1 MVLLVSD
8 MHFGRGPDERDRA
21 TEEAL
26 LACLEYH
33 LDELDELV
41 LLGDVFDHYI
51 EYEHLVPKGAPR
63 LKGRLAEWS
72 ENGLTV
78 SYLVGN
84 HDPWHRD
91 YFTRS
96 LGVEV
101 TDGPIRRRLGTH
113 RALLAHGDGLAPS
126 NWIYNGLKP
135 ALRHPLLVGLY
146 RSLLPADFGI
156 RLARWWS
163 RRHDR
168 PEVRPEIAEDLRER
182 ARDGLEDPDTDLV
195 VFAHSHRAEM
205 HADGEGTYVNTG
217 SWRRDRT
224 YALVDGPAVQLLR
237 WNGDE
242 PFLVEQYG
250 EPARSGDSS

>member
-8 MHFGRGPDERDRA
+8 MHFGRGPEERDRA
-21 TEEAL
+21 IEKAL
-26 LACLEYH
+26 LDCLEHH
-33 LDELDELV
+33 LEELGELV

-51 EYEHLVPKGAPR
+51 EYEHLVPKGAAR

-72 ENGLTV
+72 ANGLAV

-91 YFTRS
+91 YFTRT
-96 LGVEV
+96 LGVDV
-101 TDGPIRRRLGTH
+101 TDGSIRKRLGEH

-126 NWIYNGLKP
+126 NWIYNELKP

-168 PEVRPEIAEDLRER
+168 PEVRPEIAEDLRRR
-182 ARDGLEDPDTDLV
+182 ASSTLEESDTDLV
-195 VFAHSHRAEM
+195 VFAHSHRAELQR
-205 HADGEGTYVNTG
+205 HADGTYVNTG

-224 YALVDGPAVQLLR
+224 YVLVDGPAVQLLR
-237 WNGDE
+237 WNGNE
-242 PFLVEQYG
+242 PSLVEQCG
-250 EPARSGDSS
+250 DPTRSGDSS